1 MQPIIG
7 RIELMWNS
15 GSGSQNTSPEV
26 SSKRSQPTEL
36 VRTSCSWVMGQPFG
50 SAVVPEVYIIMAMSR
65 SATRLRNRCTSSTP
79 TPSAAAAKPARSI
92 IPAGEE
98 LPSSTTPRSSGT
110 TSRSRAYTSDA
121 SARPGRQP

>member
-15 GSGSQNTSPEV
+15 GSGSQNTSAEV

-65 SATRLRNRCTSSTP
+65 SATRLRNRCTLSTP
-79 TPSAAAAKPARSI
+79 TPAAAASKPARSI

-110 TSRSRAYTSDA
+110 TSRRRS
-121 SARPGRQP
+121 